1 VRSDSSR
8 AAIGAALVLVATAY
22 TTYYYVVYLGLF
34 AALFLLAWLD
44 WVHVS
49 WTRRAQ
55 TPMTRRLQWALLG
68 AAGLCAAAAILIAS
82 TGGRLIQLGPIVVSA
97 LFPQNALTAMWICAL
112 GAAFCTWRLTVI
124 LSPVPAARARRA
136 LVIASQ
142 IVVVFL
148 VGAAPLLW
156 QAARL
161 VAQGAYVTP
170 AYQWRSAP
178 RGVDLLAPLLG
189 PPFHPLLHGASRAY
203 AFAHL
208 DRIEAVG
215 WLGVVPM
222 LLLLGG
228 RAVGRLTDD
237 ERIWRVVA
245 VGFVV
250 WALGPF
256 LTVGGFDTGLKLPET
271 LVRYVPFVANARM
284 PGRAMVGVFMAV
296 AVLVAV
302 TMSRAPGL
310 LHRPPLQ
317 YLPIQLV
324 VLNFWDAPVPM
335 TPLDAPAVYQDLA
348 AAPPG
353 AVCEAPFGV
362 GDGLSAGSGS
372 QDRRILFY
380 ATQHQHPLVGGY
392 VGRMPVDAPQLYA
405 EMPLVGA
412 LLRLSNGLSS
422 PVGVLSTGSDQPCTY
437 LIVNR
442 AASSAPLL
450 DYVRQLGAER
460 LATSDGRDLY
470 RLR

>member
-1 VRSDSSR
+1 
-8 AAIGAALVLVATAY
+8 
-22 TTYYYVVYLGLF
+22 
-34 AALFLLAWLD
+34 
-44 WVHVS
+44 
-49 WTRRAQ
+49 
-55 TPMTRRLQWALLG
+55 
-68 AAGLCAAAAILIAS
+68 
-82 TGGRLIQLGPIVVSA
+82 
-97 LFPQNALTAMWICAL
+97 
-112 GAAFCTWRLTVI
+112 
-124 LSPVPAARARRA
+124 
-136 LVIASQ
+136 
-142 IVVVFL
+142 
-148 VGAAPLLW
+148 
-156 QAARL
+156 
-161 VAQGAYVTP
+161 
-170 AYQWRSAP
+170 
-178 RGVDLLAPLLG
+178 
-189 PPFHPLLHGASRAY
+189 
-203 AFAHL
+203 
-208 DRIEAVG
+208 
-215 WLGVVPM
+215 M

-245 VGFVV
+245 VGFAV

-271 LVRYVPFVANARM
+271 LIRYVPFVANARM

-302 TMSRAPGL
+302 TMSRARGL
-310 LHRPPLQ
+310 LQRPTLQ
-317 YLPIQLV
+317 WLLIALV
-324 VLNFWDAPVPM
+324 VVDFWDAPVPM

-405 EMPLVGA
+405 GMPLVGA
-412 LLRLSNGLSS
+412 LLRLSDGLSS
-422 PVGVLSTGSDQPCTY
+422 PVGVLSPGSDQPCTY

-450 DYVRQLGAER
+450 DYVRQLGAEQ
-460 LATSDGRDLY
+460 LATSDGRESLSTAMSTAVGTPVAVSRPYDHGLGSSGV
-470 RLR
+470 REVRGTEAGHPRDSARTGRADGALQRGSLALQAPGTPGVQRGNVRGADGMGTATCCPSHSRNPE